1 MILRTTVEWTQDKKI
16 SPEDLEKL
24 KAKQEVLG
32 RDYNPMEDQHLLYE
46 ETVKNAIIDTD
57 SDKIYVEISAN
68 RICMTRLLDAQY
80 ICDSENVIQTV
91 TEKLY
96 FESTLE
102 EIEEALKT
110 KKQKKIKKWQ

>member
-1 MILRTTVEWTQDKKI
+1 
-16 SPEDLEKL
+16 
-24 KAKQEVLG
+24 
-32 RDYNPMEDQHLLYE
+32 
-46 ETVKNAIIDTD
+46 
-57 SDKIYVEISAN
+57 
-68 RICMTRLLDAQY
+68 MTRLLDAQY

-110 KKQKKIKKWQ
+110 KNKKK